1 MAVKTK
7 AELLEA
13 IRGVVGEST
22 DDSALAIIEDVSDS
36 IDSLEA
42 NSGTDWKT
50 KYEQN
55 DAAWRQRYKD
65 RFFAASDSVVDA
77 DDPDDERPL
86 TFEALFKEE

>member
-36 IDSLEA
+36 FDSLEA
-42 NSGTDWKT
+42 ESGTDWKQ

-55 DAAWRQRYKD
+55 DATWRQKYRD
-65 RFFAASDSVVDA
+65 RFFSAASDEDEE
-77 DDPDDERPL
+77 DGYGNERPL
-86 TFEALFKEE
+86 TFESLFKEE

>member
-36 IDSLEA
+36 FDSLEA
-42 NSGTDWKT
+42 ESGADWKQ

-55 DAAWRQRYKD
+55 DATWRQKYRD
-65 RFFAASDSVVDA
+65 RFFSAASDEDEDE
-77 DDPDDERPL
+77 DDDNERPL
-86 TFEALFKEE
+86 TFESLFKEE

>member
-22 DDSALAIIEDVSDS
+22 DDSALSIIEDVSDS
-36 IDSLEA
+36 FDSLEA
-42 NSGTDWKT
+42 ESGTDWKQ

-55 DAAWRQRYKD
+55 DATWRQKYRD
-65 RFFAASDSVVDA
+65 RFFSAASDEDE
-77 DDPDDERPL
+77 DDDDYNERPL
-86 TFEALFKEE
+86 TFESLFKEE

>member
-13 IRGVVGEST
+13 IRRVVGEST

-42 NSGTDWKT
+42 NSGADWKA

-55 DAAWRQRYKD
+55 DAAWRQKYKD
-65 RFFAASDSVVDA
+65 RFFAASD
-77 DDPDDERPL
+77 PDDDAGDSDDEHPL

>member
-22 DDSALAIIEDVSDS
+22 DDSALSIIEDVSDS
-36 IDSLEA
+36 FDSLEA
-42 NSGTDWKT
+42 ESGTDWKQ

-55 DAAWRQRYKD
+55 DATWRQKYRD
-65 RFFAASDSVVDA
+65 RFFSAASDEDE
-77 DDPDDERPL
+77 DDDDNERPL
-86 TFEALFKEE
+86 TFESLFKEE